1 MNRLL
6 PLCIVSLFAL
16 TCLAQQIQT
25 WSGQLSSGAN
35 KLNISFN
42 IKTTTDNQQVCTM
55 DIPEQDAKDFPV
67 QLVKNDADSLIIAI
81 PALQADYKGHK
92 VSSNSIKGYFTQI
105 GYTFQL
111 DLTPSKI
118 TLSRPQTPTP
128 PFAYK
133 TQEVTFLSPKN
144 NATLAGTLTYP
155 IHYNE
160 QNAHSTPVVL
170 MVTGSGTQN
179 RDEEVFDHKLFL
191 VIADH
196 LAKNGIASLR
206 YDDRGFASSTGNI
219 DGTTDDNLADAEAGI
234 QYLRNLKQFGKVGV
248 IGHSEGG
255 TIAFMLGANQS
266 IDFIVSLAG
275 SAAKGVD
282 LLVGQNKVILSQNG
296 IPQEMA
302 NDYATILRVIFEDR
316 IKDTIIA
323 NPTQYVSDICN
334 NYQVNLPIAL
344 MANLEKCISLGG
356 QWMDYFLAY
365 DPTTAIQYI
374 TCPVMAV
381 NGTLDMQV
389 ICQDNL
395 PLIKQHLPASE
406 KHLIKEYEAL
416 NHFLQHCTPATALS
430 YGQIEETISEEVLQD
445 LVNWIQSIN
454 KSISIIGL
462 NTQN

>member
-1 MNRLL
+1 M
-6 PLCIVSLFAL
+6 CMISLFAL
-16 TCLAQQIQT
+16 TCVAQQVQT
-25 WSGQLSSGAN
+25 WSGELSLGAN

-42 IKTTTDNQQVCTM
+42 IKTLADNQQVCTM
-55 DIPEQDAKDFPV
+55 DIPEQGAKDFPV
-67 QLVKNDADSLIIAI
+67 ELVKNDVDSLIIAM
-81 PALQADYKGHK
+81 PALQANYKGHK
-92 VSSNSIKGYFTQI
+92 VSSESIKGYFTQI
-105 GYTFQL
+105 GYTFRL

-118 TLSRPQTPTP
+118 TINRPQTPTP

-170 MVTGSGTQN
+170 MVTGSGAQN

-206 YDDRGFASSTGNI
+206 YDDRGFAASTGKI
-219 DGTTDDNLADAEAGI
+219 GGTTDDNLADAEAGI
-234 QYLRNLKQFGKVGV
+234 QYLRDLKQFGKVGV

-255 TIAFMLGANQS
+255 TIAFMLGAKQNV
-266 IDFIVSLAG
+266 DFIVSLAG
-275 SAAKGVD
+275 AAARGVD
-282 LLVGQNKVILSQNG
+282 LLVGQNKAILSLKG

-302 NDYATILRVIFEDR
+302 NDYANVLKEIFENR
-316 IKDTIIA
+316 IKGTPVTDSA
-323 NPTQYVSDICN
+323 QYVARLCQSMQI
-334 NYQVNLPIAL
+334 NLPTIL
-344 MANLEKCISLGG
+344 MANLEQCISSGG

-365 DPTTAIQYI
+365 DPSVAIRQI

-381 NGTLDMQV
+381 NGTLDVQV
-389 ICQDNL
+389 LCEDNL
-395 PLIKQHLPASE
+395 PVLQQHLPASE

-416 NHFLQHCTPATALS
+416 NHFLQHCTPATTLN
-430 YGQIEETISEEVLQD
+430 YGQIEETISPEVLSD
-445 LVNWIQSIN
+445 MVTWIQTI
-454 KSISIIGL
+454 K
-462 NTQN
+462 